1 MHSLCRISAA
11 TLAVMLAACTSVPT
25 GPSAMAL
32 PGTGKNFDQFRGD
45 DRDCRQYALEQ
56 SGATPAQSAES
67 SGVKSAVI
75 GAAIGAAAGAA
86 IDGSSGAAAGAGV
99 GLLMGGI
106 AGAGAAE
113 QSAHM
118 TQRRYDHGYI
128 QCMYAKGH
136 RVPVS
141 GQYTAPR
148 RSTVTYP
155 PPPAAQAPAQPP
167 AAPLAAG
174 IPPPPPPGSPPPPP
188 SAIVP

>member
-1 MHSLCRISAA
+1 MH
-11 TLAVMLAACTSVPT
+11 TVYKTPVAVIMLMLGACTSVPT

-32 PGTGKNFDQFRGD
+32 PGTGKNFDQFRSD

-56 SGATPAQSAES
+56 SGATPAQSAEN
-67 SGVKSAVI
+67 SGVKSAAI
-75 GAAIGAAAGAA
+75 GAAIGAVAGAA
-86 IDGSSGAAAGAGV
+86 MDGSSGAATGAGV

-106 AGAGAAE
+106 AGAGAAN
-113 QSAHM
+113 QSAYM

-148 RSTVTYP
+148 RGTVTSP
-155 PPPAAQAPAQPP
+155 PPPAAQAP